1 MTAYPRYLATVL
13 LAVAVGV
20 AAAPLAQAADG
31 AGAAPAPLA
40 GADLAAAR
48 TAARA
53 PDVLDRVGHFFA
65 RGGIAPDRPS
75 AIGPADENRAAA
87 AAAPQLTGDTVAV
100 YTLNAGFV
108 TGAGG
113 APVARVDFVA
123 SKAVAADG
131 RTASVWTVRDSTGWR
146 VVNIA
151 SGGDEVD
158 YPARAASGGGG
169 TAFREPQ
176 INAWYVLRGD
186 RVLPLDDEAVRSVGA
201 AGVTLAAYRQLVH
214 RRYGDKLPGSAYDR
228 AGAGGGY
235 APGAESAAAPE
246 GGAGAVP
253 VVAGTVLGV
262 AALAGAGAA
271 VRRRTARR

>member
-20 AAAPLAQAADG
+20 AAAPLALAADG
-31 AGAAPAPLA
+31 TGAAPAPLA

-48 TAARA
+48 TAAREPA
-53 PDVLDRVGHFFA
+53 VLDRVGHFFA
-65 RGGIAPDRPS
+65 RGGIAPNRPL
-75 AIGPADENRAAA
+75 AISPADEDRAAA
-87 AAAPQLTGDTVAV
+87 AAAPQLAGDTVAV

-108 TGAGG
+108 TGTAG
-113 APVARVDFVA
+113 APVARVDVVA

-131 RTASVWTVRDSTGWR
+131 RTASVWTVRDGTGWR

-158 YPARAASGGGG
+158 YPAKAAAGGGG

-201 AGVTLAAYRQLVH
+201 SGVTLAAYRQLVH

-228 AGAGGGY
+228 AGEGGGY
-235 APGAESAAAPE
+235 ASGAAPE

-253 VVAGTVLGV
+253 AVAGAVLGV